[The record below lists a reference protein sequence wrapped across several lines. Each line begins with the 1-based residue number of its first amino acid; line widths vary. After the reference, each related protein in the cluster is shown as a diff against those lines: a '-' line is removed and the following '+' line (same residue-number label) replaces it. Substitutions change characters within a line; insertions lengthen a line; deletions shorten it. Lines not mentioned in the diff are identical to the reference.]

1 MSPIHRRSI
10 THTYERVWFNGRTS
24 ASQAESGGSIPL
36 TRSTICPAT
45 PSTMALQGFL
55 SLNCHNYD
63 GFLYLLSFD
72 ICDCKF
78 YHLID
83 SKL

>member
-1 MSPIHRRSI
+1 
-10 THTYERVWFNGRTS
+10 
-24 ASQAESGGSIPL
+24 
-36 TRSTICPAT
+36 
-45 PSTMALQGFL
+45 MALQGFL

-63 GFLYLLSFD
+63 DFLYLLSFD